1 MAAYDIVCVAFPS
14 WEGNCVKSTVKLM
27 EELAQRHRIVYIDYQ
42 YTWKDVLM
50 GLVKTT
56 SVPVS
61 RLLGFSNRLRE
72 VQVGDATVHVLTPP
86 PILPVNFLKSAKLYD
101 ALQRLN
107 AGIVLRSIRKAYSTL
122 NIKAPVVINAFNP
135 SLGVSLAG
143 RLSEKSLIYY
153 CYDEISA
160 CAWAKDHGAR
170 SEVVFSER
178 VDAIVVSSE
187 GLLRSKQKYKK
198 PTFVVHNGVDFGE
211 FQKGYVPMADKPSSD
226 VIGYVGSIDSRLNY
240 DLLIGLMQKLPQQ
253 KLIMVGRIVYD
264 KPHVEEAVKVLSTLP
279 NVHFTGARAPHEL
292 PYLLAQFNVGL
303 IPFVKNEQTEA
314 IYPMKINEY
323 LAAGLPVVSTD
334 FASLEAF
341 RDVVA
346 VTATQEGFIT
356 AVQKALHDKSE
367 QQEQKRVALA
377 RQHSWQ
383 ERARELEVIIEKV
396 IHTPGRHPAP
406 ALGSA
411 AQV

>member
-14 WEGNCVKSTVKLM
+14 WEGNYVKSTVKLM
-27 EELAQRHRIVYIDYQ
+27 EELAQRHRILYIDYQ
-42 YTWKDVLM
+42 YTWKDALM
-50 GLVKTT
+50 GLFKTT

-61 RLLGFSNRLRE
+61 RMLGLTSRLRE

-86 PILPVNFLKSAKLYD
+86 PVLPVNFLKSTKLYD
-101 ALQRLN
+101 AIQRLN

-122 NIKAPVVINAFNP
+122 HIEAPVVINAFNP
-135 SLGVSLAG
+135 SLGVPLAG
-143 RLSEKSLIYY
+143 KLSEKSLIYY

-170 SEVVFSER
+170 SEVQYSEL
-178 VDAIVVSSE
+178 VDAIIVSSD
-187 GLLRSKQKYKK
+187 GLFRSKQRYGK
-198 PTFVVHNGVDFGE
+198 PAFVVNNGVDFNE
-211 FQKGYVPMADKPSSD
+211 FQKGYIPIADKPAAS
-226 VIGYVGSIDSRLNY
+226 VIGYVGSIDSRLDY
-240 DLLIGLMQKLPQQ
+240 DLLIKLAQKLLGQ

-264 KPHVEEAVKVLSTLP
+264 KPHVEEAVKVLSAMP
-279 NVHFTGARAPHEL
+279 NVHFTGAKAPHEL

-334 FASLEAF
+334 FAPLAAF
-341 RDVVA
+341 QEVVA
-346 VTATQEGFIT
+346 VTTTQEGFIT
-356 AVQKALHDKSE
+356 AVQEALQDKSE
-367 QQEQKRVALA
+367 KEEQRRVALA

-383 ERARELEVIIEKV
+383 ERAHELEAIIEKV
-396 IHTPGRHPAP
+396 IHTPGRHSSP

-411 AQV
+411 AQA